1 MPAMRI
7 VIAGAGR
14 VGGDLAN
21 ALADAGHDVTV
32 LDMSAD
38 ALDELGSTFNGIA
51 HRGIA
56 YDVGDLEEAGI
67 SLADVFVAVTD
78 SDNANLM
85 AVEVAKKV
93 FEVPR
98 TVARLDDPAREEAY
112 RALDV
117 EYVAGAKLVSRV
129 IYESVVDPEFR
140 FHTTFEDGDVEIVE
154 FVLGDGAEGGLVSDI
169 EMDGQLRVAALR
181 RGDEVVVPDG
191 PFALAAGDRI
201 VASAK
206 RGARAKV
213 ARFLDPTQA

>member
-38 ALDELGSTFNGIA
+38 ALDELGSTFNGIG

-67 SLADVFVAVTD
+67 RAADVFVAVTN

-85 AVEVAKKV
+85 AVEVAKRV
-93 FEVPR
+93 FDVPR
-98 TVARLDDPAREEAY
+98 AVARLDDPAREEAY
-112 RALDV
+112 RALEV
-117 EYVAGAKLVSRV
+117 EYIAAAKLVAKV
-129 IYESVVDPEFR
+129 IYESIVDPEFR
-140 FHTTFEDGDVEIVE
+140 FHTTFEEGNVEIVE
-154 FVLGDGAEGGLVSDI
+154 FVLGAGAEGAAVADLEIDN
-169 EMDGQLRVAALR
+169 QLRVAALR
-181 RGDEVVVPDG
+181 RGGEVVIPDG
-191 PFALAAGDRI
+191 LFPLAIGDRV
-201 VASAK
+201 VAAAK
-206 RGARAKV
+206 QGTRSKLVKYLA
-213 ARFLDPTQA
+213 PPQ

>member
-1 MPAMRI
+1 MRI

-32 LDMSAD
+32 LDMSAE
-38 ALDELGSTFNGIA
+38 ALDKLGSTFDGTS

-56 YDVGDLEEAGI
+56 YDVGDLAEAGI
-67 SLADVFVAVTD
+67 RSADVFVAVTD

-93 FEVPR
+93 FDVPR
-98 TVARLDDPAREEAY
+98 SVARLDDPAREEAY

-129 IYESVVDPEFR
+129 IYESVIDPEFR
-140 FHTTFEDGDVEIVE
+140 FHTTFEDGDIEIVE
-154 FVLGDGAEGGLVSDI
+154 FVLGSAAEGSVVADLEV
-169 EMDGQLRVAALR
+169 DGQLRVAALR
-181 RGDEVVVPDG
+181 RGEDVMVPDG
-191 PFALAAGDRI
+191 SFALAVGDRV

-206 RGARAKV
+206 RGARSKV
-213 ARFLDPTQA
+213 ARFLAPTRA